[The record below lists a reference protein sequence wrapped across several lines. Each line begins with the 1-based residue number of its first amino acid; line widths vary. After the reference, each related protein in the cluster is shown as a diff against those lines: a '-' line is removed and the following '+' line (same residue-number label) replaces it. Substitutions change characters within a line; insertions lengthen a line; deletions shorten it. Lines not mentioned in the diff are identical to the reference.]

1 MAMVIT
7 LKDDAAVRASELA
20 AAAGVSTDE
29 VVAQL
34 VLAAPL
40 PAGTA
45 DPARDALEAF
55 IGCGASGDRQDRTI
69 QQLRDELSAAQLDQ
83 SA

>member
-7 LKDDAAVRASELA
+7 LKDDAAARASELA

-34 VLAAPL
+34 VLATTS
-40 PAGTA
+40 PAATPTRRRLALASIGATEHGITTRMDDDLA
-45 DPARDALEAF
+45 DGF
-55 IGCGASGDRQDRTI
+55 GQD
-69 QQLRDELSAAQLDQ
+69 
-83 SA
+83 

>member
-7 LKDDAAVRASELA
+7 LEDDAARRARELA

-34 VLAAPL
+34 VLATPS
-40 PAGTA
+40 PATTPDTA
-45 DPARDALEAF
+45 GDALDAF
-55 IGCGASGDRQDRTI
+55 LGCGASGDRRDRTI
-69 QQLRDELSAAQLDQ
+69 QELRDELSAAQLDR